1 MLSVVL
7 FIAITLS
14 TIVIFCSAEINN
26 CSVKIFNMI
35 RSSVFLCIPLGL
47 SVNMLGVIMPNVI
60 RLSVN
65 MMSVNSVNA
74 NVLSVIR
81 LEC

>member
-1 MLSVVL
+1 M
-7 FIAITLS
+7 
-14 TIVIFCSAEINN
+14 NN
-26 CSVKIFNMI
+26 SSVKILNMI
-35 RSSVFLCIPLGL
+35 RSSVFLCMPLGL

-65 MMSVNSVNA
+65 MLSVNMMSVNSVNA
-74 NVLSVIR
+74 NVLSR